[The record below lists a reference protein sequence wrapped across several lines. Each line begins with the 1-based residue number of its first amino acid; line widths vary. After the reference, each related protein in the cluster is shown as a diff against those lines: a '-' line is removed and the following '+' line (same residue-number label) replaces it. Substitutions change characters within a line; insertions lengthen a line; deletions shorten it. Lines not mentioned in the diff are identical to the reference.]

1 MSLVDLLATEAEQR
15 GLKEPGKKVD
25 LAEAFRLVRDMA
37 YQRASDRQ
45 PETLIKE
52 WRGTCSGKHYLLKAL
67 AAEMGYRSQVMACT
81 SIQPIE
87 ANLIHTDLRDLWEKA
102 EGRFVD
108 VHNYLLLNTPQGE
121 MIVDAT
127 WPLGYKKFGFIV
139 NEDFILGQNQQI
151 ASPPQQTWV
160 VPEDG
165 NPQSFKE
172 ELLRNHFTTA
182 ELEFREAFI
191 LALGDWFRREA

>member
-15 GLKEPGKKVD
+15 GLKEPGKEVD
-25 LAEAFRLVRDMA
+25 LAEAFCLVRDMP

-45 PETLIKE
+45 PETLIRE
-52 WRGTCSGKHYLLKAL
+52 WQGTCSGKHYLLKAL
-67 AAEMGYRSQVMACT
+67 FAEMGYRSQVMACT

-87 ANLIHTDLRDLWEKA
+87 ANLTRTDLRDLWEKVD
-102 EGRFVD
+102 GRFVD
-108 VHNYLLLNTPQGE
+108 VHNYLVLDTPQGG
-121 MIVDAT
+121 MVVDAT
-127 WPLGYKKFGFIV
+127 WPADYKKFGLIV
-139 NEDFILGQNQQI
+139 NEDFILGKDQHI

-165 NPQSFKE
+165 NPQTFKE
-172 ELLRNHFTTA
+172 ELLSNNFTTA

-191 LALGDWFRREA
+191 LALGDWLRGEV

>member
-1 MSLVDLLATEAEQR
+1 M
-15 GLKEPGKKVD
+15 
-25 LAEAFRLVRDMA
+25 VRDMP

-67 AAEMGYRSQVMACT
+67 AAEMGYCSQVMACT
-81 SIQPIE
+81 SIQTIE
-87 ANLIHTDLRDLWEKA
+87 ENLIQNDLRDLWEKA

-127 WPLGYKKFGFIV
+127 WPLGYKKFGLVV
-139 NEDFILGQNQQI
+139 NEDFLLGQNQQI

-191 LALGDWFRREA
+191 LALGDWFRGEA